1 MAHSELPQTLT
12 TLLLVVSSKI
22 VLSEN
27 EGPSFV
33 LIVALVAVAVVVVV
47 VIVIVVAVAV
57 CLIIIEQA
65 ERLQDLVLRVAVQN
79 VVRHHL
85 QELFVPD
92 RA

>member
-33 LIVALVAVAVVVVV
+33 LIVALVAVAVVAVVAAVVV
-47 VIVIVVAVAV
+47 VVVVAVVADYV
-57 CLIIIEQA
+57 GRFPNL
-65 ERLQDLVLRVAVQN
+65 DLLN
-79 VVRHHL
+79 CKWKPL
-85 QELFVPD
+85 
-92 RA
+92 

>member
-33 LIVALVAVAVVVVV
+33 LIVALVAVAVVAVVAAVVV
-47 VIVIVVAVAV
+47 VAVVAAVVVVVVVAVVADYV
-57 CLIIIEQA
+57 GRFPNL
-65 ERLQDLVLRVAVQN
+65 DLLN
-79 VVRHHL
+79 CKWKPL
-85 QELFVPD
+85 
-92 RA
+92 